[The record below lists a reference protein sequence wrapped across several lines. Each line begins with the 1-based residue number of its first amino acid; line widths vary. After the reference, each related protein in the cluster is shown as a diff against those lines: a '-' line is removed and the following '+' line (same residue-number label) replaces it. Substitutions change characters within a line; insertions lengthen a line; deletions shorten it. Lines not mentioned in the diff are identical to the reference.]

1 MTPIDHPILN
11 ETVRHI
17 VDGPHLSILATADPD
32 GKPQT
37 SVIFIKREGEYILF
51 STIKG
56 RRKTTN
62 MSRDPRVN
70 LLVQSLPALGPNYA
84 TIAGAVELIDDPD
97 GSFHQEM
104 YDIHMG
110 GATPPPEPGAERVI
124 VRLHARRVYLPPVP
138 ETSPD
143 GVTASQEE
151 ASSMKGSSQN
161 G

>member
-1 MTPIDHPILN
+1 MSQFDHPILN
-11 ETVRHI
+11 DTVRRI
-17 VDGPHLSILATADPD
+17 VDGPHLSILATSDPD

-37 SVIFIKREGEYILF
+37 SVIFVKREGEYILF

-62 MSRDPRVN
+62 MGRDSRVN
-70 LLVQSLPALGPNYA
+70 LLVQSLPVLGPNYA
-84 TIAGAVELIDDPD
+84 TVAGTVELLDDPD

-124 VRLHARRVYLPPVP
+124 VRIHPRRVYLPP
-138 ETSPD
+138 
-143 GVTASQEE
+143 G
-151 ASSMKGSSQN
+151 
-161 G
+161 